1 VLPLV
6 TGREPVFPLKFPKLE
21 RSVGGHARGSAVSEL
36 AKLFEGEPL
45 VKDWKV
51 VDCTGEKLSP
61 GKKSVTCVCGWALKT
76 TQSVAR
82 N

>member
-1 VLPLV
+1 VV
-6 TGREPVFPLKFPKLE
+6 MPVEVP
-21 RSVGGHARGSAVSEL
+21 VSEL

-51 VDCTGEKLSP
+51 VDLYRGESYRLVKRVLP
-61 GKKSVTCVCGWALKT
+61 CVCGWALKT